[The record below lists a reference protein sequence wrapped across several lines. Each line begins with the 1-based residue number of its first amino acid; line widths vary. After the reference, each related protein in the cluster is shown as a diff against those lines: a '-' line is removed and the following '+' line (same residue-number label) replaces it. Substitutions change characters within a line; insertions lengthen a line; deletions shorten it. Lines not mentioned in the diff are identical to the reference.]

1 MLVRMRRLSS
11 AGKSGYAKASAR
23 HLEHRVRGGRHGAHR
38 VDGGVLR
45 GPDGRGVGLAEDG
58 LEGLAAIALP
68 RLDASREHTSRS
80 RWTTRHC
87 QPAPGR
93 HAAMART
100 SPTWASLTTKRT
112 LESLRSRSAR
122 RNPSQPAWVSVSTA
136 ATPIMRCAP
145 SDPTPIVV
153 VTADDYTRPSLQHLT

>member
-1 MLVRMRRLSS
+1 MEPTASMAAWYADLTV
-11 AGKSGYAKASAR
+11 AGSDSRKTAW
-23 HLEHRVRGGRHGAHR
+23 RV
-38 VDGGVLR
+38 
-45 GPDGRGVGLAEDG
+45 
-58 LEGLAAIALP
+58 LAAIALS

-112 LESLRSRSAR
+112 PESPRSRSAQEPESAR
-122 RNPSQPAWVSVSTA
+122 VGLRVDGCDDEHAVRPVG
-136 ATPIMRCAP
+136 
-145 SDPTPIVV
+145 SD
-153 VTADDYTRPSLQHLT
+153 ANRGGDCG

>member
-1 MLVRMRRLSS
+1 MEPIASMAACYADLTV
-11 AGKSGYAKASAR
+11 AGSDSRKTAW
-23 HLEHRVRGGRHGAHR
+23 RV
-38 VDGGVLR
+38 
-45 GPDGRGVGLAEDG
+45 
-58 LEGLAAIALP
+58 LAAIALS